1 MGVLPLTRT
10 TSTQRLMIH
19 RQVLQCLWDGL
30 TVKQIAGRL
39 HLRVDTTG
47 RIVRRMMV
55 DRQVD
60 SHVGLVRRALEE
72 GLIRP

>member
-1 MGVLPLTRT
+1 MMRQPSAR
-10 TSTQRLMIH
+10 RLMMD

-30 TVKQIAGRL
+30 TVKQIAARL